1 MVVTVDPGEAQT
13 VSRFTGPPVP
23 VPVPAPVPVP
33 VPAGLGTTLSV
44 PMS

>member
-13 VSRFTGPPVP
+13 VSRFTAPPVP
-23 VPVPAPVPVP
+23 VPVPVP